1 MIRLDKINLP
11 VFAIGAGV
19 IHAIGLA
26 VLLPLLIT
34 LPGPG
39 SDIDPHAVAID
50 VDIVPASRPSPKVD
64 GDIDQTSALPA
75 ATEPDE
81 APAPSPMS
89 APRSCPRCLRKS
101 KSPSRKKMSPQRLR
115 RPRPSQ
121 RPSRQSSRELRPRS
135 RVWPAS
141 SRQRRRSGARSRP
154 RRRVSLPSRGRGARF
169 SAAPP
174 LHLPSRRRDSVEH
187 CGARRFACTY

>member
-1 MIRLDKINLP
+1 VIRLDKINLP

-81 APAPSPMS
+81 APGTIANVGPEILPAMPAEEQESVPAKDEPAATAAPATKPTAKPAKLTRAPAKKPRLASVKPAKTPIRRPVKTTSEGVAPFKGSWSALLGGPTPSP
-89 APRSCPRCLRKS
+89 AVKT
-101 KSPSRKKMSPQRLR
+101 QR
-115 RPRPSQ
+115 
-121 RPSRQSSRELRPRS
+121 
-135 RVWPAS
+135 
-141 SRQRRRSGARSRP
+141 
-154 RRRVSLPSRGRGARF
+154 
-169 SAAPP
+169 
-174 LHLPSRRRDSVEH
+174 
-187 CGARRFACTY
+187 